1 MIFAATMTRRRH
13 TIRQRDPDLAGRVGG
28 RVRELRTGAGL
39 TQAALAEGHCSK
51 AAISAFESGKALP
64 SLDMLSHLADRLGV
78 SAASILAE
86 RPVEH
91 LPASAFIRGVDIE
104 RGRVV
109 AELTD
114 GRIVGMP
121 LSAVDGLLDASI
133 RDLDAW
139 RLGRGRRSI
148 DWPALGVTVEL
159 RTLLDGQRNEG
170 APGTAARGRPAR
182 HIGRAAPDG
191 TDPAR
196 TG

>member
-1 MIFAATMTRRRH
+1 MICAETMTRRRH
-13 TIRQRDPDLAGRVGG
+13 TIRQRDPDLAARIGG
-28 RVRELRTGAGL
+28 RVRELRRAAGL
-39 TQAALAEGHCSK
+39 TQAALAEGHRTK
-51 AAISAFESGKALP
+51 AAISAVESGKALP
-64 SLDMLSHLADRLGV
+64 SLDMLSLLADRLGV
-78 SAASILAE
+78 SVAGIVAE
-86 RPVEH
+86 RPEEH
-91 LPASAFIRGVDIE
+91 LPASAQIRGVDIE

-133 RDLDAW
+133 RDLGAW

-170 APGTAARGRPAR
+170 VPPTATRGRPAR
-182 HIGRAAPDG
+182 HIGRAAFDG
-191 TDPAR
+191 SDPAR